1 MRLNPSFPDQ
11 THTTMITLALP
22 APKDDL
28 ARYLAVREAH
38 LENRH
43 LHCSNRIGPVMNLGQ
58 RPTLYAG
65 WIEEVLAAKARQ
77 KRQKARITRLARR
90 KQATWPPLAG
100 TVLPCPHCGGRARF
114 VQLWS
119 LTVDALKRGDVL
131 AGFMGCVRCEE
142 CSARSATGTSAKAV
156 ALWNRR
162 A

>member
-1 MRLNPSFPDQ
+1 
-11 THTTMITLALP
+11 MITLALP

-43 LHCSNRIGPVMNLGQ
+43 LHCPNRIGPVMNLGQ

-90 KQATWPPLAG
+90 KQAACPPLAG
-100 TVLPCPHCGGRARF
+100 EPRECPFCGSYHVVF
-114 VQLWS
+114 SQLWS
-119 LTVDALKRGDVL
+119 ETIKA
-131 AGFMGCVRCEE
+131 MCEE
-142 CSARSATGTSAKAV
+142 RSVIVKGRVLCRICGARSATGTRGEAV
-156 ALWNRR
+156 KLWNQR